1 MNNKKI
7 ITVAG
12 ARPNFMKV
20 APILRLLDKSNKYK
34 SVLVHTGQHYDHKM
48 SDVFFK
54 ELDIRDP
61 NYHLDVKSGSHAQQT
76 AKIMVAFEEICLK
89 ENPDLVIVVGDVN
102 STLACSVVAK
112 KLHIKV
118 AHVEAGLRSFDR
130 EMPEEINRLITDSIS
145 DYFFVT
151 EKSGFENLVNEG
163 HDDKKI
169 FFVGNLMIDSLH
181 YGLNKIKSEKKFNN
195 EDYGLV
201 TLHRPSNVDDPKQLK
216 QIMSALSEIAEELK
230 LFFSIHPRTAQ
241 IIKTNQITFSN
252 EIEILEPLPYLSF
265 LKLMRD
271 SKIIFTDSGGIQ
283 EESTSLKIPCYTLR
297 ENTERPITISQG
309 TNRLVKPKKENII
322 SMFKKYRFNVNSD
335 YKLPD
340 GWDGKTS
347 QRILKIIDKVLL

>member
-1 MNNKKI
+1 MKIKKI

-20 APILRLLDKSNKYK
+20 APILRLLDKSNNYK
-34 SVLVHTGQHYDHKM
+34 SVLVHTGQHYDYKM

-54 ELDIRDP
+54 QLDIRDP
-61 NYHLDVKSGSHAQQT
+61 DYHLDVKSGSHAQQT
-76 AKIMVAFEEICLK
+76 AKIMVAFEEICIN
-89 ENPDLVIVVGDVN
+89 EHPDLVIVVGDVN

-118 AHVEAGLRSFDR
+118 AHIEAGLRSFDR

-151 EKSGFENLVNEG
+151 EKSGVENLVNEG
-163 HDDKKI
+163 HNDKKI

-181 YGLNKIKSEKKFNN
+181 YGLNKIKSEKKFSD

-216 QIMSALSEIAEELK
+216 QVMSALSEIAEELK

-241 IIKTNQITFSN
+241 IIKKNQITFSKD
-252 EIEILEPLPYLSF
+252 IEILEPLPYLSF
-265 LKLMRD
+265 LQLMRD

-297 ENTERPITISQG
+297 KNTERPITISQG
-309 TNRLVKPKKENII
+309 TNRLVNPKKENII

-347 QRILKIIDKVLL
+347 HRILKIIDKVL

>member
-1 MNNKKI
+1 MKIKKI
-7 ITVAG
+7 IIVAG

-20 APILRLLDKSNKYK
+20 APILRLLDKSKKYK
-34 SVLVHTGQHYDHKM
+34 SVLVHTGQHYDYKM

-54 ELDIRDP
+54 QLDIRNP

-76 AKIMVAFEEICLK
+76 AKIMVAFEEICIN
-89 ENPDLVIVVGDVN
+89 EHPDLVIVVGDVN

-118 AHVEAGLRSFDR
+118 AHIEAGLRSFDR

-151 EKSGFENLVNEG
+151 EKSGVENLVNEG
-163 HDDKKI
+163 HNDKKI

-181 YGLNKIKSEKKFNN
+181 YGLNKIKSEKKFSD

-216 QIMSALSEIAEELK
+216 QVMSALSEIAEELK

-241 IIKTNQITFSN
+241 IIKTNQITFS
-252 EIEILEPLPYLSF
+252 EDIEILEPLPYLSF
-265 LKLMRD
+265 LQLMRD

-309 TNRLVKPKKENII
+309 TNRLVNPKKENII

-347 QRILKIIDKVLL
+347 HRILKIIDKVL